1 MAAVFSSIIVFGVV
15 FLVVYFVRKKR
26 TAESNSDNGNG
37 IYPDKYYFRV
47 HVVLKVANG
56 SKSYIGYIY
65 YPNLY
70 LFQIIKP
77 SSFHLELTLP
87 SSRRSK
93 LR

>member
-47 HVVLKVANG
+47 
-56 SKSYIGYIY
+56 
-65 YPNLY
+65 
-70 LFQIIKP
+70 
-77 SSFHLELTLP
+77 
-87 SSRRSK
+87 RRSS
-93 LR
+93 